1 MRRERETQEKE
12 AILMV
17 DDDDEEGY
25 PSDCGNEDDNR
36 SISSESSSCGE
47 FKKESLMLRKNC
59 EQESADLEIWRLFQV
74 DAQNMKDIPNAEA
87 VLSTL
92 TACDLNGKLSL
103 VIKLNNQLSIL
114 IKFNVFEMSVF
125 QNVDNSR

>member
-1 MRRERETQEKE
+1 MRRDRESQEKE

-17 DDDDEEGY
+17 DDDDDDDN
-25 PSDCGNEDDNR
+25 DCENAEDDDDNR
-36 SISSESSSCGE
+36 SISSESTSCGE
-47 FKKESLMLRKNC
+47 FKKESVMLRKNC

-92 TACDLNGKLSL
+92 TAYDLSENGKLSEWFDHQRL
-103 VIKLNNQLSIL
+103 VVHFIFLL
-114 IKFNVFEMSVF
+114 
-125 QNVDNSR
+125 QNVDIYR